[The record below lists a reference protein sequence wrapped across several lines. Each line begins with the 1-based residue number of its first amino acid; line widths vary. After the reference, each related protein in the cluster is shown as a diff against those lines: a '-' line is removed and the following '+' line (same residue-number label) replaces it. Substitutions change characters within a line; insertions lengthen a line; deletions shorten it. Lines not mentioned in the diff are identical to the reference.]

1 MPNGRNGYGY
11 GEEICGEFLRSD
23 RLSEGEEPCER
34 PFYSIRKVSERRN
47 VFVDRSGAQ
56 IVEAWGKRRSEAPFA
71 SKLTDA
77 DAEQY
82 EHSIGSRSSWISNT

>member
-23 RLSEGEEPCER
+23 RLSEGAEPCER
-34 PFYSIRKVSERRN
+34 PLYSIRKVSERKN

-56 IVEAWGKRRSEAPFA
+56 ITEARGKRRSETPFA

-82 EHSIGSRSSWISNT
+82 ATQH

>member
-23 RLSEGEEPCER
+23 RLSEGAEPCER
-34 PFYSIRKVSERRN
+34 PLYSIRKVSERKN

-56 IVEAWGKRRSEAPFA
+56 ITEAWGKRRSETPFA

-77 DAEQY
+77 DADAEQY
-82 EHSIGSRSSWISNT
+82 ATQH